1 MSFKSTLLKSIFRAA
16 ALSSFGISSLITL
29 STAAKAEDF
38 NMSACPDS
46 GSSNATIAYI
56 LSNHSGQCLHTPEQY
71 KLTIYEMGLC
81 ASNPIASD
89 VFSKSNCTAT
99 MVSSSGTIVDLA
111 PGSASSKTAP
121 LPAATSR
128 PASNTYTHA
137 YILLGNG
144 FKMKG
149 SYTLSDGSTTFYSKE
164 STDEW
169 GTFGAADSSLTAAQ
183 EHTDLVDNMYF
194 GDEPDGWDGVMS
206 ESDMPGGGK
215 VSALL
220 LKECTNTGDAAGD
233 TCVGSDGVASS
244 QGEVKRLLGVF
255 ETNAGSP
262 VTITDSTN
270 GVEVELVV
278 KKGGYLLWLNNPG
291 SGWTIGGFGSAP
303 FKPTFTTF

>member
-1 MSFKSTLLKSIFRAA
+1 MSFKSKLIKSIFRTA
-16 ALSSFGISSLITL
+16 ALSSFGISSLITS
-29 STAAKAEDF
+29 STAAKAEEF

-56 LSNHSGQCLHTPEQY
+56 RDTLNGQCLHTPEQY

-81 ASNPIASD
+81 TSNPISTN
-89 VFSKSNCTAT
+89 VFNKSNCTAT
-99 MVSSSGTIVDLA
+99 MVSASGTVVDLA
-111 PGSASSKTAP
+111 PGSSSAKIAALPSAST
-121 LPAATSR
+121 R

-144 FKMKG
+144 FNMKG
-149 SYTLSDGSTTFYSKE
+149 SYTLSDGTTTFYSKE
-164 STDEW
+164 ETDEW
-169 GTFGAADSSLTAAQ
+169 GTYGAADSSLTAAQ

-194 GDEPDGWDGVMS
+194 GEEEDGWDGIMS
-206 ESDMPGGGK
+206 ESTMPGGGK

-220 LKECTNTGDAAGD
+220 LKECTNTGNADGD
-233 TCVGSDGVASS
+233 TCVGANGVAAS

-278 KKGGYLLWLNNPG
+278 KQGGYLVWLNNPG
-291 SGWTIGGFGSAP
+291 NGWTIGGFGSAP